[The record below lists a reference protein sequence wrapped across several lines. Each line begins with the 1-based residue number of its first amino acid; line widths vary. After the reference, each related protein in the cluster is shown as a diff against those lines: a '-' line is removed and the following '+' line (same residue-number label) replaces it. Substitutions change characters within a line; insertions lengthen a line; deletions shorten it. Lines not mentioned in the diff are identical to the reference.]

1 MRGCAGA
8 GPAHPAEARV
18 SRGVDPDPRLGPS
31 IVKWLLGVPDD
42 LRQQV
47 GESQQ
52 VLLFTSSYLSR
63 QPALSHGLMIRV

>member
-47 GESQQ
+47 GESQS
-52 VLLFTSSYLSR
+52 VLLFTS
-63 QPALSHGLMIRV
+63 